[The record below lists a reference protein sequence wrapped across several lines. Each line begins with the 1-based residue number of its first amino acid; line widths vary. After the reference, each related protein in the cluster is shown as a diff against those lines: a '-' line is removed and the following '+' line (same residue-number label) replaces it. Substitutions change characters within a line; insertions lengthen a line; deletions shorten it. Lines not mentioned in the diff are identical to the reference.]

1 MNKALLII
9 LDGYGEGEPSKFNA
23 VINAKTPVLD
33 EIKQQS
39 FSLLKTDGEAVGLFD
54 GDMGG
59 SEVGHTTI
67 GAGRVVPSTAK
78 LIQDEIINGK
88 FNQNKVIVE
97 MNKNLKENNADLH
110 LFGLMSDKNIH
121 SNINHL
127 LKIIDISKNS
137 ARHIFIHFVT
147 DGRDCGEHES
157 IKYLKILKKHIKN
170 IKNCSIL
177 SVSGRF
183 YAMDRENNENNTNIA
198 FNAMFCANS
207 GVEQEEI
214 ATYLYNEHKD
224 GRNDQYITPT
234 AVKNSNFENIKKEDY
249 IFIFNFREDRIRQIG
264 KKFENLNCNL
274 ITMADVGGVKSQVL
288 YPTEKVGNTLSEYLS
303 KKGLSQIKISEST
316 KYAHV
321 TYFLNGGEETP
332 FNGEDRIHLKTIP
345 TKDYA
350 KTPKMRAKDITKQ
363 TILAMKRGYDAI
375 IVNFSNADM
384 IGHTGNYEATVKAI
398 EFVDKCLKKIFANLE
413 KCNYLSLIT
422 ADHGNAEKMRDENG
436 EVQTAHTLNN
446 VFCAVVGKTCEM
458 KKFGSLQD
466 VAPTFLDLMGLKNS
480 KYFEGKSLI
489 VNNVDNT

>member
-23 VINAKTPVLD
+23 VINANTPVLD
-33 EIKQQS
+33 SIKQKS
-39 FSLLKTDGEAVGLFD
+39 FSLLKTDGESVGLFD

-67 GAGRVVPSTAK
+67 GAGRVIQSTAK
-78 LIQDEIINGK
+78 KIQDDIKSGK
-88 FNQNKVIVE
+88 FEKNPVLIK
-97 MNKNLKENNADLH
+97 MNKNLKENNSDLH

-127 LKIIDISKNS
+127 LKIIDLAKGN
-137 ARHIFIHFVT
+137 ANNIFIHFVT
-147 DGRDCGEHES
+147 DGRDCGEHDS

-183 YAMDRENNENNTNIA
+183 YAMDRENNEENTNA
-198 FNAMFCANS
+198 AYNAMFSTKNGINAS
-207 GVEQEEI
+207 EI
-214 ATYLYNEHKD
+214 ETYLYNEHQQ

-234 AVKNSNFENIKKEDY
+234 NVKNENFHKIKKDDY

-264 KKFENLNCNL
+264 KKFESLGCNL
-274 ITMADVGGVKSQVL
+274 VTMAEVGNVNSLVL
-288 YPTEKVGNTLSEYLS
+288 YPTVNVKNTLSEYLS
-303 KKGLSQIKISEST
+303 KKGLTQIKISEST

-350 KTPKMRAKDITKQ
+350 LTPKMRAKDITKQ
-363 TILAMKRGYDAI
+363 TILAMKKNYDAI

-384 IGHTGNYEATVKAI
+384 IGHTGNYDATVKAI
-398 EFVDKCLKKIFANLE
+398 EFVDKCLLKIF
-413 KCNYLSLIT
+413 KSTQKFGYLSLIT
-422 ADHGNAEKMRDENG
+422 ADHGNAEQMRDEKG
-436 EVQTAHTLNN
+436 EIHTAHTLNK
-446 VFCAVVGKTCEM
+446 VFCAVVGKDCEM

-466 VAPTFLDLMGLKNS
+466 VAPTFLDLLGLKNS
-480 KYFEGKSLI
+480 NYFDGSSLI
-489 VNNVDNT
+489 VHNVDNN